1 MRECINCCME
11 FEDNEMVVGT
21 DLCIPCFRWEEE
33 IRNNPVKRRLDY
45 ELKRNFRLNDL
56 LQESVKILEKD
67 SSNNDLVRRIKEEI
81 IMC

>member
-1 MRECINCCME
+1 MLLKHKNTL
-11 FEDNEMVVGT
+11 F
-21 DLCIPCFRWEEE
+21 
-33 IRNNPVKRRLDY
+33 DY

>member
-11 FEDNEMVVGT
+11 FEDDEIVRGT
-21 DLCIPCFRWEEE
+21 DLCIPCFQEEEE
-33 IRNNPVKRRLDY
+33 IRNNPTKRRLDY

-56 LQESVKILEKD
+56 LQESVKVLEKD